1 MDVLAMVLT
10 QPNQVV
16 FQSQTI
22 LAAPAE
28 ANSTLCHEQR
38 RFKPERVDAVHGK
51 GGQGTQ
57 T

>member
-1 MDVLAMVLT
+1 MDVIAMVLA

-28 ANSTLCHEQR
+28 ATSTLCHEQR

-51 GGQGTQ
+51 GDQGMQ